1 MVSEVNGPRIRC
13 ANFLLMNCEMTKIL
27 SNPGMNMKNQPYS
40 KTCHHPIPTQT
51 NPLAEKNTLRAL
63 ILTAAMMVIEIIG
76 GWYYNSMALLA
87 DGWHMSSHVVA
98 LGLALFAYVIAR
110 KLAQDGRFSFGV
122 WKIEV
127 LGGYTSAILLLLVA
141 VTMLYQSAERLIA
154 PVAIHYN
161 EAITLAIVGLL
172 VNLICAWWLKD
183 GHHHDEHDVH
193 HGDEHTHHH
202 EHSHDHEDLNLRAAY
217 MHVVADAATSV
228 LAIIALFGGKLL
240 GADWLDPVMGIIGG
254 VLVAIW
260 AVGLLRISSRAL
272 LDAEMDA
279 PVVKEIY
286 EVIAA
291 SPVPAKIHDLH
302 AWRVGRNQYACVLS
316 LTTQANV
323 DAEFFKQQ
331 LRIHEELVHITIELV
346 IVQAE

>member
-1 MVSEVNGPRIRC
+1 
-13 ANFLLMNCEMTKIL
+13 MT
-27 SNPGMNMKNQPYS
+27 STF

-63 ILTAAMMVIEIIG
+63 VLTAVMMVLEIVG

-98 LGLALFAYVIAR
+98 LGLALFTYIVAR
-110 KLAQDGRFSFGV
+110 KLAADGRFTFGV

-141 VTMLYQSAERLIA
+141 VTMFYHSAERLINPA
-154 PVAIHYN
+154 QIHYN

-172 VNLICAWWLKD
+172 VNLVCAWLLKD
-183 GHHHDEHDVH
+183 GHHH
-193 HGDEHTHHH
+193 HH
-202 EHSHDHEDLNLRAAY
+202 EHAHDHSHGDHAHHHDHHHGHEDLNLRAAY

-228 LAIIALFGGKLL
+228 LAIIALFGGKLF
-240 GADWLDPVMGIIGG
+240 GADWLDPVMGIVGG
-254 VLVAIW
+254 VLVAVW
-260 AVGLLRISSRAL
+260 AIGLMRTSGRAL

-279 PVVKEIY
+279 PVVEEIR

-291 SPVPAKIHDLH
+291 SPIAAEIRDLH
-302 AWRVGRNQYACVLS
+302 VWRVGRNQYACVLS
-316 LTTQANV
+316 LITQNNV
-323 DAEFFKQQ
+323 QPEFFKNQ
-331 LRIHEELVHITIELV
+331 LQIHEELVHITVEIIKRE
-346 IVQAE
+346 E

>member
-1 MVSEVNGPRIRC
+1 MP
-13 ANFLLMNCEMTKIL
+13 MT
-27 SNPGMNMKNQPYS
+27 NHAYS

-51 NPLAEKNTLRAL
+51 NPLAEKNTRRAL
-63 ILTAAMMVIEIIG
+63 LLTVAMMVIEIIG

-141 VTMLYQSAERLIA
+141 VTMFYQSAARLIT
-154 PVAIHYN
+154 PVAIHYD
-161 EAITLAIVGLL
+161 EAISLAIVGLL

-183 GHHHDEHDVH
+183 GHHHGHEHHH
-193 HGDEHTHHH
+193 HGHGHHH
-202 EHSHDHEDLNLRAAY
+202 EDGHAHHHGHSHAHADLNLRAAY

-228 LAIIALFGGKLL
+228 LAIIALFGGKLF
-240 GADWLDPVMGIIGG
+240 GADWLDPVMGIVGG
-254 VLVAIW
+254 VLVAVW
-260 AVGLLRISSRAL
+260 ALGLLRTSGRAL

-279 PVVKEIY
+279 PVVTEIR
-286 EVIAA
+286 EVIAD
-291 SPVPAKIHDLH
+291 SPVPAQIRDLH
-302 AWRVGRNQYACVLS
+302 VWRVGRNQYACVLS
-316 LTTQANV
+316 LTTLADV

-331 LRIHEELVHITIELV
+331 VQVHEELVHITIE
-346 IVQAE
+346 IVKN

>member
-1 MVSEVNGPRIRC
+1 MP
-13 ANFLLMNCEMTKIL
+13 MT
-27 SNPGMNMKNQPYS
+27 NQTHF

-51 NPLAEKNTLRAL
+51 NPLAEKNTRRAL
-63 ILTAAMMVIEIIG
+63 MLTAAMMLIEIIG

-141 VTMLYQSAERLIA
+141 VTMFYQSAARLIT

-183 GHHHDEHDVH
+183 GHHHHHEHD
-193 HGDEHTHHH
+193 HHH
-202 EHSHDHEDLNLRAAY
+202 EDAHAHHHHSHGHEDLNLRAAY
-217 MHVVADAATSV
+217 IHVVADAATSV
-228 LAIIALFGGKLL
+228 LAIIALFGGKLF
-240 GADWLDPVMGIIGG
+240 GADWLDPVMGIVGG
-254 VLVAIW
+254 VLVAVW
-260 AVGLLRISSRAL
+260 ALGLLRTSGRAL

-279 PVVKEIY
+279 PVVEEIR

-291 SPVPAKIHDLH
+291 SAVPAEIRDLH
-302 AWRVGRNQYACVLS
+302 VWRVGRNQYACVLS
-316 LTTQANV
+316 LITQADV
-323 DAEFFKQQ
+323 DAEFFKRQVQ
-331 LRIHEELVHITIELV
+331 VHEELVHITVEI
-346 IVQAE
+346 AKS

>member
-1 MVSEVNGPRIRC
+1 
-13 ANFLLMNCEMTKIL
+13 
-27 SNPGMNMKNQPYS
+27 MKTLTL

-63 ILTAAMMVIEIIG
+63 VLTAVMMVLEIIG

-98 LGLALFAYVIAR
+98 LGLALFTYIVAR
-110 KLAQDGRFSFGV
+110 KLAMDGRFTFGV

-141 VTMLYQSAERLIA
+141 VTMFYHSAERLINPA
-154 PVAIHYN
+154 QIHYN

-172 VNLICAWWLKD
+172 VNLVCAWLLKD
-183 GHHHDEHDVH
+183 AH
-193 HGDEHTHHH
+193 HHH
-202 EHSHDHEDLNLRAAY
+202 EHDHHHDHSHDHHSHQHEHSHNNHQGHEDLNLRAAY

-228 LAIIALFGGKLL
+228 LAIIALFGGKLF
-240 GADWLDPVMGIIGG
+240 GADWLDPVMGIVGG

-260 AVGLLRISSRAL
+260 AVGLLRTSGRAL

-279 PVVKEIY
+279 PVVEEIR

-291 SPVPAKIHDLH
+291 SPESAQIRDLH
-302 AWRVGRNQYACVLS
+302 VWRVGRNQYACVLS
-316 LTTQANV
+316 LTTQANI
-323 DAEFFKQQ
+323 DPEYFKKQ
-331 LRIHEELVHITIELV
+331 LQIHEELVHITVEIIL
-346 IVQAE
+346 Q

>member
-1 MVSEVNGPRIRC
+1 
-13 ANFLLMNCEMTKIL
+13 
-27 SNPGMNMKNQPYS
+27 MKALTS

-63 ILTAAMMVIEIIG
+63 VLTAVMMVLEIIG

-98 LGLALFAYVIAR
+98 LGLALFTYIVAR
-110 KLAQDGRFSFGV
+110 KLATDGRFTFGV

-141 VTMLYQSAERLIA
+141 VTMFYHSAERLINPA
-154 PVAIHYN
+154 QIHYN

-172 VNLICAWWLKD
+172 VNLVCAWLLKD
-183 GHHHDEHDVH
+183 GHHHHEHDH
-193 HGDEHTHHH
+193 HHDHSHDHHSHQH
-202 EHSHDHEDLNLRAAY
+202 EHSHNNHQGHEDLNLRAAY

-228 LAIIALFGGKLL
+228 LAIIALFGGKLF
-240 GADWLDPVMGIIGG
+240 GADWLDPVMGIVGG

-260 AVGLLRISSRAL
+260 AVGLLRTSGRAL

-279 PVVKEIY
+279 PVVEDIR

-291 SPVPAKIHDLH
+291 SPEPAQIRDLH
-302 AWRVGRNQYACVLS
+302 VWRVGRNQYACVLS
-316 LTTQANV
+316 LNTQTNV

-331 LRIHEELVHITIELV
+331 LQIHEELVHITVEI
-346 IVQAE
+346 IHH

>member
-1 MVSEVNGPRIRC
+1 M
-13 ANFLLMNCEMTKIL
+13 LMT
-27 SNPGMNMKNQPYS
+27 NQPYS
-40 KTCHHPIPTQT
+40 KTCHHPIQTQT
-51 NPLAEKNTLRAL
+51 NPLAEKNTLRAV
-63 ILTAAMMVIEIIG
+63 ILTAVMMVVEIVG

-141 VTMLYQSAERLIA
+141 VTMFYQSAARLIA

-161 EAITLAIVGLL
+161 EAIILAGIGFL

-183 GHHHDEHDVH
+183 GHHHHH
-193 HGDEHTHHH
+193 HGDDHHH
-202 EHSHDHEDLNLRAAY
+202 DHSHDHHDHAHGHEDLNLRAAY

-228 LAIIALFGGKLL
+228 LAIIALFGGKLF
-240 GADWLDPVMGIIGG
+240 GADWLDPVMGIVGG
-254 VLVAIW
+254 VLVAVW
-260 AVGLLRISSRAL
+260 ALGLLRTSGRAL

-279 PVVKEIY
+279 PVVEEIR

-291 SPVPAKIHDLH
+291 SPVPAEIRDLH
-302 AWRVGRNQYACVLS
+302 VWRVGRNQYACVLS
-316 LTTQANV
+316 LTAHSEV

-331 LRIHEELVHITIELV
+331 LQIHEELVHITIELTK
-346 IVQAE
+346 I